1 MKKLL
6 AILAVLVIALPGYS
20 QVKVGL
26 KAGVSTN
33 TVPSYD
39 ISTGTSTIEAL
50 KDASY
55 GIHGGLFLRFSLAGV
70 YVQPEVLFSS
80 TEFEYTVKT
89 ASNLDGAVKSHKF
102 NKLDIPVL
110 FGFNLG
116 PVRLNAGPSAS
127 ILINSPEALIDSP
140 DFEEMYKSA
149 TFGYQAGVGVDFLK
163 RFTLDLRY
171 EGSLSKKFGDAVSIG
186 SQTFNLDSRQSALH
200 LSLGVVF

>member
-6 AILAVLVIALPGYS
+6 TILAALLIAIPGYS
-20 QVKVGL
+20 QVKLGL

-33 TVPSYD
+33 TVPTYD
-39 ISTGTSTIEAL
+39 ISTGANNIEAL

-55 GIHGGLFLRFSLAGV
+55 GIHGGLFMRISLVGM
-70 YVQPEVLFSS
+70 YIQPEVLFST
-80 TEFEYTVKT
+80 TEYEYTVKT

-102 NKLDIPVL
+102 NKLDIPIML
-110 FGFNLG
+110 GFNLG
-116 PVRLNAGPSAS
+116 PIRLNAGPSAS

-149 TFGYQAGVGVDFLK
+149 TFGYQAGIGVDFLK
-163 RFTLDLRY
+163 KLTLDLRY
-171 EGSLSKKFGDAVSIG
+171 EGNLSKKFGDAVSIG

-200 LSLGVVF
+200 LSLGVIF